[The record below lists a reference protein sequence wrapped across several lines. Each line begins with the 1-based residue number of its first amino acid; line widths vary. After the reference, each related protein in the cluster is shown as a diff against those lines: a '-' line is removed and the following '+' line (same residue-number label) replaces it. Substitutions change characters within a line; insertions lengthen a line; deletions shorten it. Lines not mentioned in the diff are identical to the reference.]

1 MKRIHYASASIAR
14 ALAMAAFHAFGAP
27 PFPKAIRAL
36 HIEDGGVYTTDWTVY
51 PIRVEKI
58 NMSTQKPE
66 QMVLGLFED
75 GKDGGFQGIVQIY
88 CDQPAT
94 SFVATGFSGE
104 RQFNGV
110 MLKDMMKSEVF
121 PRKLVSNIFGL
132 FCKDTSLNAV
142 DLNMSRY

>member
-1 MKRIHYASASIAR
+1 MKPLQYAFASIICGL
-14 ALAMAAFHAFGAP
+14 ALASFHAFGAP

-36 HIEDGGVYTTDWTVY
+36 HIEDGGVYTTDWTAY

-66 QMVLGLFED
+66 VMVLGLFED

-88 CDQPAT
+88 CDQPVT

-104 RQFNGV
+104 RQFNEV
-110 MLKDMMKSEVF
+110 SLKDMMKSEVF
-121 PRKLVSNIFGL
+121 PRKLVSNIFAL
-132 FCKDTSLNAV
+132 FCKDSSLNAV
-142 DLNMSRY
+142 ELNMSRY